1 MECCVF
7 CLPLDLWLNAC
18 NECTQQQQQQQQWRC
33 WHWAALLITS
43 RRAAVERLSSENA
56 TTELSIITTIINNIK
71 WPQHHK
77 YQLRVFYYL
86 QLNRNAEA
94 GSPIPYQIQFH
105 FHFKLSPPSCP
116 ALLCSGLPACLLA
129 AVIRFAL
136 LNCLRYSPAKW
147 RVGFAGTRACLRP
160 TSQEFIGSG
169 VKSRTNNY
177 VYV

>member
-1 MECCVF
+1 MYPTTATATTMAT
-7 CLPLDLWLNAC
+7 LPLSCLIN
-18 NECTQQQQQQQQWRC
+18 NEPSSRC
-33 WHWAALLITS
+33 
-43 RRAAVERLSSENA
+43 RATVDCRARMLRA
-56 TTELSIITTIINNIK
+56 ELSRITTIINNIK

-94 GSPIPYQIQFH
+94 GSPILHPIQ

-116 ALLCSGLPACLLA
+116 ALPCYGLACLPVCLLA

>member
-1 MECCVF
+1 MYPATATTMAT
-7 CLPLDLWLNAC
+7 LPLSCLIN
-18 NECTQQQQQQQQWRC
+18 NEPSSRC
-33 WHWAALLITS
+33 
-43 RRAAVERLSSENA
+43 RATVDCRARMLRA
-56 TTELSIITTIINNIK
+56 ELSRITTIINNIK

-94 GSPIPYQIQFH
+94 GSPIPHQIQ
-105 FHFKLSPPSCP
+105 FHFKLSPLS
-116 ALLCSGLPACLLA
+116 AVCLLA